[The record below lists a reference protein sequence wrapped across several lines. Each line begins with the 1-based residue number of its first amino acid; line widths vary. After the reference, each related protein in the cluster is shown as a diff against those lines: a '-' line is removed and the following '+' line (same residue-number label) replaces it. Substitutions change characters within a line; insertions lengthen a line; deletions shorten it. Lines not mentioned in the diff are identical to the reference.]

1 MHLTQIHI
9 HSTVVLMK
17 HRSIALIDIENLYGD
32 CSPQS
37 PYGPLT
43 ERDVAALKRVVE
55 GVYDCPETPAVVAS
69 SHAVAKTVMWGWP
82 EAGRRWRS
90 GADGADLALLN
101 EYTPVEIAERFAR
114 VILASGDGIFT
125 DFVAECGRLG
135 VRVDVLSRPEALS
148 KRLALA
154 AGNIY
159 TFDPSMF
166 GGRKRAA

>member
-1 MHLTQIHI
+1 LTSIHI
-9 HSTVVLMK
+9 HSIVAFMNRRTL
-17 HRSIALIDIENLYGD
+17 ALVDIENLYGD

-37 PYGPLT
+37 PYGPIT
-43 ERDVAALKRVVE
+43 EQDAAALKRVVE
-55 GVYDCPETPAVVAS
+55 SLYDCPETPAVVAS

-101 EYTPVEIAERFAR
+101 EYTPAEIAERFAR
-114 VILASGDGIFT
+114 VIIASGDGIFT

-159 TFDPSMF
+159 TFDSSMF

>member
-1 MHLTQIHI
+1 MNRRTL
-9 HSTVVLMK
+9 
-17 HRSIALIDIENLYGD
+17 ALVDIENLYGD

-37 PYGPLT
+37 PHGPIT
-43 ERDVAALKRVVE
+43 EQDVVALKRVVE
-55 GVYDCPETPAVVAS
+55 SLYDCPETPAVVAS

-82 EAGRRWRS
+82 EAGKRWRS
-90 GADGADLALLN
+90 GADGADLALLD
-101 EYTPVEIAERFAR
+101 ERTPAEIAERFAR

-125 DFVAECGRLG
+125 DFIAECGRLG
-135 VRVDVLSRPEALS
+135 VQVDVLSRPEALS